1 MNLSVVYELSCPY
14 WTILYLLN
22 YKNKQNR
29 TVLRQQ
35 RFLLSCTCYWLPRCL
50 LDRYHKTTQA
60 GWRSTVNKPPVKWCT
75 ELYIKITKAGCWSV
89 INKPLATWWTELNC
103 TLSLSCCSCYYLC
116 YKFTHELLR
125 DPLKKQK
132 TKKTKNKK
140 KKIIIIKINK

>member
-1 MNLSVVYELSCPY
+1 MVSIHAKPITRVRNVYCNEQPY
-14 WTILYLLN
+14 SLAATEVFAKLHLLLA
-22 YKNKQNR
+22 
-29 TVLRQQ
+29 T
-35 RFLLSCTCYWLPRCL
+35 SCL

-89 INKPLATWWTELNC
+89 IHKPLATWWTELNC

-132 TKKTKNKK
+132 QKKQKQKNKK
-140 KKIIIIKINK
+140 KTIIIKINK